1 MPGRRA
7 CIPVVL
13 TVALALP
20 AALAA
25 QTRTFDRTLDLDA
38 GASLTLVSEK
48 GSVTLTSWD
57 QERVEIHARIEA
69 PDDVGADYARE
80 AVDATEIRVTGDRRA
95 LRIAPD
101 YDKVPYERRW
111 FSGGSRT
118 VPPIHFEIKAPR
130 RLDLR
135 LDLDRSETRLAG
147 FEGRIEIV
155 SDRGDIDA
163 SDLTGSLTLEVDR
176 GDRVRLTGLSG
187 SFDIEADR
195 SDVRVA
201 VSRLEDD
208 SRVEIDRGGVEVSVA
223 ASQGLDLRADIERR
237 ADFDSEFPV
246 TMRGPIGDRFEG
258 SINGG
263 GPRLTIYS
271 DRAPV
276 RLRKAG
282 Q

>member
-1 MPGRRA
+1 MRGRCPLA
-7 CIPVVL
+7 LVAL
-13 TVALALP
+13 TAALALP
-20 AALAA
+20 APLAA
-25 QTRTFDRTLDLDA
+25 QSRTVDQTLDLDA

-69 PDDVGADYARE
+69 PEGVSGDYARE
-80 AVDATEIRVTGDRRA
+80 AVDATEIRITGDRRS

-111 FSGGSRT
+111 FSGNSRT

-130 RLDLR
+130 RLDLH
-135 LDLDRSETRLAG
+135 LDLDRSPTRLSG
-147 FEGRIEIV
+147 FEGRIDIV

-163 SDLTGSLTLEVDR
+163 SDLAGAIRLEVDR
-176 GDRVRLTGLSG
+176 GERVQLTGVSG

-195 SDVRVA
+195 SDVRVTVA
-201 VSRLEDD
+201 KLEAD
-208 SRVEIDRGGVEVSVA
+208 SRVEIDRGEVELSVA

-237 ADFDSEFPV
+237 AVFDSDFPV
-246 TMRGPIGDRFEG
+246 TMRGSIGDRFEG
-258 SINGG
+258 AVNGG

-282 Q
+282 L

>member
-1 MPGRRA
+1 
-7 CIPVVL
+7 VL
-13 TVALALP
+13 AAVLALP

-57 QERVEIHARIEA
+57 QERIEIHARIEA
-69 PDDVGADYARE
+69 PDGVSSDYARE
-80 AVDATEIRVTGDRRA
+80 AVDATDIRVTGDRRS

-111 FSGGSRT
+111 LSSGSRSI
-118 VPPIHFEIKAPR
+118 PPIHFEIKAPR

-135 LDLDRSETRLAG
+135 LDVDRSETRLSG
-147 FEGRIEIV
+147 FEGRIDIV
-155 SDRGDIDA
+155 SDRGDIEA
-163 SDLTGSLTLEVDR
+163 SDLAGSLRLEVDR
-176 GDRVRLTGLSG
+176 GDRVRFTGVSG

-195 SDVRVA
+195 SDVRVTVA
-201 VSRLEDD
+201 KLEDD
-208 SRVEIDRGGVEVSVA
+208 SRVEIDRGEVELSVA

-237 ADFDSEFPV
+237 AEFNSDFPV

-258 SINGG
+258 AVNGG
-263 GPRLTIYS
+263 GPRLTIHS

-282 Q
+282 